1 MKNTI
6 LILFLLFSLRGANS
20 ELSPPSQ
27 YGPVKAASVQSK
39 FGEQSIVT
47 LNDDLGSAHRVFPQN
62 DPYKQELEFLNRSI
76 KYINDSPEIFR
87 TLAVETK
94 LEVHKKV
101 GHLNYIIF
109 RQTYQQ
115 IPVYQSRINFRYSKN
130 NLVWFGAETY
140 PDINIDANA
149 SIESDVAILLAEGEL
164 EFDMENGDFIIDE
177 PELYIYAYGLGD
189 YRLAWRLGLFVHHD
203 DPNRFERSVSNYL
216 IWVDAHSGEVFS
228 IFDRVE
234 ELEIQGTITGK
245 VKDVP
250 YGTETQR
257 HLEDMKVIIANVG
270 NTYTDENGYY
280 SIEAGTTQRQVSV
293 EFLGTYLNVNASN
306 TSDAYVTST
315 ITPGDTFNVHYDNL
329 NSIAGER
336 DTYFHAN
343 LIHDWIKD
351 IDSSFN
357 GVDYIMPAAVNIG
370 SEDALW
376 PCNAYWDGYGI
387 NMFSAGGGCSATDQM
402 ADVIYHEYQHGIT
415 QFAYD
420 PFDSPYS
427 SGMGEGFSDYTGMTL
442 RNSPCLGDAF
452 FGTPGSC
459 LRNGENTL
467 QYPGDECGD
476 SVHCLGQLS
485 MGSLWQMR
493 KNLITAFG
501 DTAAAVAHSDSLFR
515 FAMVGRPYSVPDL
528 LIEVLTADDNDGNIL
543 NGTPYFEE
551 IIDGFS
557 QHNVPSPLPEFG
569 IIHAPIQNMEMAAD
583 PIPIE
588 AIILSLNSNIT
599 TAEIFYS
606 FGAGTINTAMSSGEG
621 DNEYV
626 AAIPAQPPGSVI
638 TYYIHAVD
646 ADGNEYYSP
655 QTAPNIQH
663 FFMIGNMNS
672 FPALFADD
680 SESDQGWTLGI
691 PADSATTGI
700 WVREDPNGTTYNGLP
715 LQTEDDHTIDGIIAF
730 VTGNAPFD
738 GSDPGADD
746 VDDGATTL
754 ITPVM
759 NLSGSVNPVFSYWRW
774 YSNNL
779 GNAPNADDWVVQVT
793 ADGQNWVELE
803 RTSQSETAWL
813 YKQFLL
819 NQYIDLTDQ
828 VQVRFI
834 AEDSGEGS
842 LVEAAVDD
850 IFVLNG
856 ISVDIVIGD
865 VDFDGEISIIDVLQI
880 VDYILGVVQPNGLQV
895 YAADINQD
903 GNLNIIDAL
912 ALIQM
917 MLNP

>member
-1 MKNTI
+1 MKHL
-6 LILFLLFSLRGANS
+6 LIIIPFLISLQTKGSEIDKAEQLNPFSTAS
-20 ELSPPSQ
+20 IQ
-27 YGPVKAASVQSK
+27 HVFGPQT
-39 FGEQSIVT
+39 IVT
-47 LNDDLGSAHRVFPQN
+47 TNAELGSAHRVFPGH
-62 DPYKQELEFLNRSI
+62 DRKSTIADVLTRSEE
-76 KYINDSPEIFR
+76 YIAEYHEIFR
-87 TLAVETK
+87 IPFSETTLMVNQQ
-94 LEVHKKV
+94 V
-101 GHLNYIIF
+101 GKISYIIY
-109 RQTYQQ
+109 RQTYNQ
-115 IPVYQSRINFRYSKN
+115 IPVYQSRIDFRYSKN
-130 NLVWFGAETY
+130 KLVWFGADIY
-140 PDINIDANA
+140 PDINMDVAP
-149 SIESDVAILLAEGEL
+149 SIESDVALLLAESEV
-164 EFDMENGDFIIDE
+164 EFDAQKGDFITDS
-177 PELYIYAYGLGD
+177 PELYIFAHGLGD
-189 YRLAWRLGLFVHHD
+189 YRLGWRLGLFVHHD

-216 IWVDAHSGEVFS
+216 IWVDAQSGEVFS

-234 ELEIQGTITGK
+234 ESEIEGFITGM
-245 VKDVP
+245 VKDLP
-250 YGTETQR
+250 YGIETQR
-257 HLEDMKVIIANVG
+257 PLEDVKVVVSNVG
-270 NTYTDENGYY
+270 NTFTDENGYY
-280 SIEAGTTQRQVSV
+280 SIEAGTAPQTVSV
-293 EFLGTYLNVNASN
+293 EFLGSYLNVNASN
-306 TSDAYVTST
+306 TTDAYISSSV
-315 ITPGDTFNVHYDNL
+315 TPGDTFNVHFDNL

-336 DTYFHAN
+336 DTYYHAN

-351 IDSSFN
+351 IDNNFN
-357 GVDYIMPAAVNIG
+357 GADYIMPAAVNIG
-370 SEDALW
+370 SEDNLW
-376 PCNAYWDGYGI
+376 PCNAYWDGTGI

-420 PFDSPYS
+420 PFESPYS
-427 SGMGEGFSDYTGMTL
+427 SGMGEGFSDYAGMTL

-452 FGTPGSC
+452 YGTPGSC
-459 LRNGENTL
+459 LRDGENTL
-467 QYPGDECGD
+467 QYPGNECGG

-528 LIEVLTADDNDGNIL
+528 LIEVLTADDNDGNIM
-543 NGTPYFEE
+543 NGTPYFQE

-569 IIHAPIQNMEMAAD
+569 IIHAPVENMEMAAD

-588 AIILSLNSNIT
+588 AIILSLNSSIT

-606 FGAGTINTAMSSGEG
+606 FGAGTINTAMSPEES
-621 DNEYV
+621 DNEYT
-626 AAIPAQPPGSVI
+626 AAIPPQPPGSVI

-646 ADGNEYYSP
+646 ADGNEFYSP
-655 QTAPNIQH
+655 QTAPDIQH
-663 FFMIGNMNS
+663 FFLIGNTNS
-672 FPALFADD
+672 FPALFSDD
-680 SESDQGWTLGI
+680 SETDQGWTLGV

-715 LQTEDDHTIDGIIAF
+715 LQPEDDHTIDGVMAF
-730 VTGNAPFD
+730 VTGNTPFD

-746 VDDGATTL
+746 VDGGTTTL
-754 ITPVM
+754 ISPVI
-759 NLSGSVNPVFSYWRW
+759 NLTGSIIPVLGYWRW

-803 RTSQSETAWL
+803 RTSQSETSWL

-819 NQYIDLTDQ
+819 NQYVDLTGQ
-828 VQVRFI
+828 VQLRFI
-834 AEDSGEGS
+834 ADDSGEGS

-850 IFVLNG
+850 VFILNG
-856 ISVDIVIGD
+856 LSVDVMMGD
-865 VDFDGEISIIDVLQI
+865 VDFDGEVSIADVLLI
-880 VDYILGVVQPNGLQV
+880 VDYILGIVQPNGIQV

-912 ALIQM
+912 SLLQS